1 MGLFNRILCPID
13 LSDHSRHALEYAVG
27 IGRHYGASL
36 TTLYVIPP
44 PVPAVPT
51 FDSPAYPGYVYTPE
65 DLDAI
70 EREVRNFVDSG
81 HSGMSI
87 ESRVVQGFAV
97 GQILDVAASMAADL
111 IVVGTHGRGGFQ
123 RLVLGSVAERVIAR
137 VSLPVMAIPPHMP
150 DVAPVGPAPF
160 ANILCGIDYT
170 PSSQKALDYATL
182 LARESAGQL
191 TLVHV
196 VEIPT
201 DEPAL
206 ATGIRGVVEEGVFV
220 TAARGRLHAVL
231 PDEVFHRH
239 AGQVVVKTGKPYRGI
254 LDVAERQH
262 CDLIVLGAHGN
273 LANVLGV
280 GSTTNHVLRDATCPV
295 LTVRA

>member
-97 GQILDVAASMAADL
+97 GQILDVAASMAVMRVASL
-111 IVVGTHGRGGFQ
+111 VNTMPVTPIAEANAAKSTVVSF
-123 RLVLGSVAERVIAR
+123 SCIA
-137 VSLPVMAIPPHMP
+137 P
-150 DVAPVGPAPF
+150 
-160 ANILCGIDYT
+160 
-170 PSSQKALDYATL
+170 
-182 LARESAGQL
+182 
-191 TLVHV
+191 
-196 VEIPT
+196 
-201 DEPAL
+201 
-206 ATGIRGVVEEGVFV
+206 
-220 TAARGRLHAVL
+220 
-231 PDEVFHRH
+231 
-239 AGQVVVKTGKPYRGI
+239 
-254 LDVAERQH
+254 
-262 CDLIVLGAHGN
+262 
-273 LANVLGV
+273 
-280 GSTTNHVLRDATCPV
+280 
-295 LTVRA
+295 